1 MKIVYVITGTTRGL
15 GRSLQDLIC
24 AYKNKVITLNRR
36 GCKDGQ
42 GCKGDSIVNYVIDLN
57 NIDILDATLENTLH
71 KVFNK
76 FDLIVF
82 ISNASILGPL
92 KKTNDLSLEDIS
104 SSVNVNYIA
113 PMRVLKFLLDKGKN
127 VLVVNVT
134 SGAKDTKNS
143 GLALYSSLKLAF
155 FHLLE
160 IYALESETLKVMHY
174 DPGMMD
180 TCMQEEL
187 RKKGSA
193 FTRNEEFMELYKDKR
208 LKDVAD
214 VSADIYGAIQEYML
228 ENY

>member
-1 MKIVYVITGTTRGL
+1 MRVVYVITGTTRGL

-24 AYKNKVITLNRR
+24 AYKNKVITFNR
-36 GCKDGQ
+36 Q
-42 GCKGDSIVNYVIDLN
+42 GCKGDNVVNYVIDLN

-76 FDLIVF
+76 YHLIVF
-82 ISNASILGPL
+82 ISNAAILGPL

-113 PMRVLKFLLDKGKN
+113 PMRVLKFLLGKGKS

-160 IYALESETLKVMHY
+160 IYALENETLKVIHY
-174 DPGMMD
+174 DPGMMN
-180 TCMQEEL
+180 TGMQEEL

-193 FTRNEEFMELYKDKR
+193 FTRHEEFMELYKDKR

-214 VSADIYGAIQEYML
+214 VSADIYGTIQEYML